1 MQAVAWSGVGSTLGE
16 HVGDKA
22 FAAEK
27 PVISVVEHV
36 ERAVRIA
43 QGRDAKFLLKRQKKP
58 TTSPEAIRSCLP
70 FKTAVDNFA
79 LTR

>member
-1 MQAVAWSGVGSTLGE
+1 MQAVALNGVSSTLAE

-27 PVISVVEHV
+27 HVISVVEHV

-43 QGRDAKFLLKRQKKP
+43 QGRAARFLLKRQKKP
-58 TTSPEAIRSCLP
+58 ATSPEAIRSCPP